1 MCLYYSASN
10 ARLFQKIQQLRQ
22 QLVTIVNRKKNFTDD
37 EVVSV
42 SQELDYYLVE
52 FLRGKCFMNKG
63 TGN

>member
-10 ARLFQKIQQLRQ
+10 ARLFQKIQQLRHK
-22 QLVTIVNRKKNFTDD
+22 LVTIVNMKKNFTDD

-52 FLRGKCFMNKG
+52 FQRKMLHEQADR
-63 TGN
+63 